1 MKSCHGDNMGN
12 SRGYYVKYIRDTSEK
27 DKYQGSRSV
36 NLKSKMKQKQTQIQ
50 RTVARR
56 VRGWVKIGEEDYEE
70 RTFSYAIHKPWEGNN
85 TVITIRG

>member
-36 NLKSKMKQKQTQIQ
+36 KPKKQNETKTDSNTENGCQEGKGVGEDRWRGLWGTNLQLC
-50 RTVARR
+50 
-56 VRGWVKIGEEDYEE
+56 
-70 RTFSYAIHKPWEGNN
+70 N
-85 TVITIRG
+85 T